1 MEAIGRTDLAN
12 DPALSHNQGRVA
24 RVEEIDG
31 AIAAWTGSRS
41 IEEILDV
48 MTKARVPA
56 GRIYSA
62 KDIAEDPHY
71 AARDMIRQ
79 ALSQSGLS
87 VKVPGVVPKL
97 SGTPG
102 TLRTP
107 APTLGQHTAAV
118 LERLGYSP
126 EDIAGF
132 RAAGVI

>member
-1 MEAIGRTDLAN
+1 MEAIGRADLAN
-12 DPALSHNQGRVA
+12 DPELNHNQGRVA

-41 IEEILDV
+41 IEEILDA

-79 ALSQSGLS
+79 AVSQSGLS

-107 APTLGQHTAAV
+107 APTLGQHTAEV